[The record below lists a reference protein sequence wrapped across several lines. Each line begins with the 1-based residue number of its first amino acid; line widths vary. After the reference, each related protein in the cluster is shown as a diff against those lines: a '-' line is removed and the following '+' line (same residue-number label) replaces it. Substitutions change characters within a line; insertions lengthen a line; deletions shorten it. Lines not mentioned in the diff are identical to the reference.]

1 MAQVTA
7 ALVKELRE
15 KTGAGMM
22 DCKKALSET
31 GGSME
36 EAVDWLRKNGLAAA
50 AKKSGRVASEGLVA
64 VYGSDG
70 EGAVV
75 EVNAETDF
83 VSRNA
88 SFQNFAEQVAAIAC
102 KAKGD
107 LDAIKA
113 APFPGSGRSVADE
126 LTHNI
131 ATIGENMT
139 LRRAAYLSAAPGI
152 VSSYVHNALKP
163 GLGKIGVL
171 VALESTAPKDRLAD
185 LGRQLAMHIAA
196 ARPEW
201 LSTAEVDPA
210 AIERERAVLTEQAS
224 GSGKSPEIVAKM
236 VDGRL
241 RKFYQE
247 VVLLEQTF
255 VMDNETRI
263 AKVVEKASKELGAP
277 VKIAGFVRFQ
287 LGEGIEKETADFAAE
302 VASMTKK
309 KDA

>member
-31 GGSME
+31 AGSMD

-50 AKKSGRVASEGLVA
+50 AKKAGRVASEGLVA
-64 VYGSDG
+64 VYARGA
-70 EGAVV
+70 EGAVA

-88 SFQNFAEQVAAIAC
+88 TFQSFAEQVAAIAC
-102 KAKGD
+102 AVEGD

-113 APFPGSGRSVADE
+113 SAFPGSGRSVADE

-131 ATIGENMT
+131 ATIGENMN
-139 LRRAAYLSAAPGI
+139 LRRAAYLSVSSGI
-152 VSSYVHNALKP
+152 VASYVHNALKP

-171 VALESTAPKDRLAD
+171 VALESAAPKDKLAD

-201 LSTAEVDPA
+201 LSTDQVDA
-210 AIERERAVLTEQAS
+210 TAIERERTILTEQAA
-224 GSGKSPEIVAKM
+224 GSGKTPEIVAKM

-241 RKFYQE
+241 RKYYQE

-263 AKVVEKASKELGAP
+263 SKVVEKAAKDLGAP
-277 VKIAGFVRFQ
+277 VKVAGFVRFQ

-302 VASMTKK
+302 VASMTKQK
-309 KDA
+309 

>member
-64 VYGSDG
+64 VYG
-70 EGAVV
+70 
-75 EVNAETDF
+75 NAETDF

-201 LSTAEVDPA
+201 LSTAQVDPA

-255 VMDNETRI
+255 VMDNESRI

>member
-31 GGSME
+31 AGSMD

-64 VYGSDG
+64 VYAGGS
-70 EGAVV
+70 EGAVA

-88 SFQNFAEQVAAIAC
+88 TFQSFAEQVAAIAC
-102 KAKGD
+102 TAKGD

-113 APFPGSGRSVADE
+113 AAFPGSGRSVADE

-131 ATIGENMT
+131 ATIGENMN
-139 LRRAAYLSAAPGI
+139 LRRAAYLSVSSGI

-171 VALESTAPKDRLAD
+171 VALESAAPKDRLAD

-196 ARPEW
+196 VRPEW
-201 LSTAEVDPA
+201 LSTDQVDAE
-210 AIERERAVLTEQAS
+210 AIDRERTILTEQAA
-224 GSGKSPEIVAKM
+224 GSGKTPEIVEKM

-241 RKFYQE
+241 RKYYQE

-263 AKVVEKASKELGAP
+263 SKVLEKASKDLGAP
-277 VKIAGFVRFQ
+277 VKVAGFVRFQ
-287 LGEGIEKETADFAAE
+287 LGEGIDKEAADFATE
-302 VASMTKK
+302 VASMTKQK
-309 KDA
+309 